1 MSLQQRKYLYVSNVR
16 ADDTVFQT
24 QVLDWLHL
32 FNRHN
37 VRFQLIQVF
46 HIKDLLKINHV
57 RKQITYIRQNTT
69 LPFKYFFFFPSK
81 SMLYVINSI
90 RLVLTLMGTNQQVV
104 IFSRALIGKEVGWLR
119 KILRER
125 VIFFFDARGASAEE
139 NKYLSLKKGEFS
151 IRRYKMEGIV
161 HYLEYRTLISSDK
174 VFVVSQE
181 LKRYFQRT
189 YNLVNKKF
197 VDYPC
202 LSDTSRFYY
211 DPGIRDDVRHKLNI
225 GNDIKV
231 FIYSGG
237 IDGWHMFDMLLNFMD
252 YLLEQEENTLF
263 LCLTKDLLQL
273 ERLMKSHPETA
284 RKSLGISAL
293 NSEVFKY
300 LNAADYGILFR
311 ANTLT
316 NNVASPTKY
325 AEYILCGLPVL
336 ISEDVGDYSQYTIKY
351 NLGIVLKEDELN
363 TPQNFNRGFL
373 NRSIDRSFIA
383 EFGRKHL
390 SKDSIIDNLVSE
402 FLMC

>member
-1 MSLQQRKYLYVSNVR
+1 MSFQQRKFLYISNVR
-16 ADDTVFQT
+16 VDDTVFQT

-32 FNRHN
+32 FNNHS

-57 RKQITYIRQNTT
+57 RRQITYIRQNTT
-69 LPFKYFFFFPSK
+69 LPFQYFFFFPSK

-90 RLVLTLMGTNQQVV
+90 RLFLTLMFTNQEIV
-104 IFSRALIGKEVGWLR
+104 IFSRALIGKEVVLLKR
-119 KILRER
+119 ILREK
-125 VIFFFDARGASAEE
+125 VIFYFDARGASAEE
-139 NKYLSLKKGEFS
+139 NKYLSLKKGDFS
-151 IRRYKMEGIV
+151 FKRYKMEGTV

-174 VFVVSQE
+174 IFVVSQV
-181 LKRYFQRT
+181 LKSYFKRT

-197 VDYPC
+197 VEYPC
-202 LSDTSRFYY
+202 LSDTSKFFY
-211 DPGIRDDVRHKLNI
+211 DPGIREDVRHKLNI
-225 GNDIKV
+225 ANDIKV
-231 FIYSGG
+231 LIYSGG
-237 IDGWHMFDMLLNFMD
+237 IDGWHMFDKLLNFLD
-252 YLLEQEENTLF
+252 YLLKHEKNAFF
-263 LCLTKDLLQL
+263 LCLTKDILEL

-336 ISEDVGDYSQYTIKY
+336 ISEDVGDYSNFTSKY
-351 NLGIVLKEDELN
+351 NLGTVLKEDELI
-363 TPQNFNRGFL
+363 TPQNFDRSFL
-373 NRSIDRSFIA
+373 NRNFDRSLIA

-390 SKDSIIDNLVSE
+390 SKDSIIDELVSE
-402 FLMC
+402 FLMY